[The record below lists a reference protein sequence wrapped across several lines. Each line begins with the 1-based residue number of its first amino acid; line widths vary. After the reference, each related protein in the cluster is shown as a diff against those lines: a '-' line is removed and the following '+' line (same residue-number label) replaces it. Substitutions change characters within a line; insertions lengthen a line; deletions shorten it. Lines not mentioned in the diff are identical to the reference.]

1 MYVLPT
7 GDVIYEM
14 VEYDRPSVCHWLESS
29 LKEHHSNFNQH
40 FTISIYFQKKH
51 HLKLEQNLALFE
63 QRCMI
68 CLQFTVTY

>member
-40 FTISIYFQKKH
+40 FTISIYFQKKTSFKTCKIW
-51 HLKLEQNLALFE
+51 LCLNKDAGFVFNLL
-63 QRCMI
+63 
-68 CLQFTVTY
+68 